1 MSNWHRAAAGL
12 VALTTLVALS
22 GCAARAPL
30 PLGEKLAA
38 RLIHAHMKPDAAI
51 NFDTLVG
58 GDWTQATI
66 VCGPVSGRDIDKAL
80 GFDWVGPTT
89 TQPANQ
95 SMMLF
100 SNPVRVLHRI
110 VVENDDVH
118 GQAEFSPC
126 FTPSSR
132 NPSGE
137 REIKQ
142 VIVVARVNSRI
153 TLHNDQTDLP
163 WSLWYITSTERAKLQ
178 VESGD

>member
-1 MSNWHRAAAGL
+1 MSKWHRAAAGL
-12 VALTTLVALS
+12 VALATLVALS

-38 RLIHAHMKPDAAI
+38 RLLHAHMKLDAPI
-51 NFDTLVG
+51 NFSTLVG

-66 VCGPVSGRDIDKAL
+66 VCGPASGRDIDKAL
-80 GFDWVGPTT
+80 GFGWVGEAT
-89 TQPANQ
+89 TQPVNQ

-110 VVENDDVH
+110 VVPNDDVH

-132 NPSGE
+132 NPAGK
-137 REIKQ
+137 REINQ
-142 VIVVARVNSRI
+142 VIVVPRVNSRI
-153 TLHNDQTDLP
+153 SLHNDQTDLP
-163 WSLWYITSTERAKLQ
+163 WPLWYITSTERATLQ